1 MLFVEREGDESLPAL
16 VLLHGLGG
24 NGAVW
29 DGVRRILAG
38 RYRFV
43 VPDFAGHGYSPRAT
57 NYSLGRHA
65 ADVAAL
71 LKPGTRVRIL
81 GHSMGGAVGLI
92 LATGWFGIAVEKV
105 VALGMKLNWT
115 AEEMAKMGQPFPVRW
130 FETREEAATRF
141 LRVGGLADAL
151 TPDART
157 VERGIVSEAGRW
169 RLAADPETVRVVG
182 PESAA
187 LIAGARQMDTPV
199 RFACGTRD
207 PLVGLEEMR
216 HYDPAAVTVEG
227 GHNAH
232 VENPTAVADLVA

>member
-1 MLFVEREGDESLPAL
+1 MLFTETEGDESLPTL
-16 VLLHGLGG
+16 LLLHGLGG

-29 DGVRRILAG
+29 DGLRQALAG
-38 RYRFV
+38 KYRFV
-43 VPDFAGHGYSPRAT
+43 APDFAGHGYSPRET

-71 LKPGTRVRIL
+71 VKPGTRLRIL

-92 LATGWFGIAVEKV
+92 LATGWFGIHVEDV
-105 VALGMKLNWT
+105 TVLGMKLNWT
-115 AEEMAKMGQPFPVRW
+115 EEEMAKMGQPFPVRW
-130 FETREEAATRF
+130 FDTREEAAQRF
-141 LRVGGLADAL
+141 LRVGGLAEAL
-151 TPDART
+151 GPDSRV

-187 LIAGARQMDTPV
+187 LIAAARGVGVPI
-199 RFACGTRD
+199 RFAAGSRD
-207 PLVGLEEMR
+207 PLVSLVEMQA
-216 HYDPAAVTVEG
+216 YEPASVTVEG

-232 VENPTAVADLVA
+232 VENPRAVAGLLA